1 MCFAGIHASNAFFC
15 QNIHGEQKFIHVWGG
30 KACQAEFRV
39 SWEHCSQRGNSWI
52 IQSHTYHPPPHQQ
65 FTLSCA
71 PIRENCGKQKHFR
84 LQTKAIATVWAIM
97 VIRHPPP
104 PFTHDISKLSVSW
117 CRQAGSRPQEPQ
129 VPNVPFIYPCLS
141 LFSAIIIVLQV
152 ILCHFSF
159 MLIKSLP
166 HDYLRMETSWILR
179 KRDTSLKELC
189 VLVQGLWPR
198 VLRCPNVSFL
208 FGLNVLNILVVSCFY
223 RILHYRFWGVFSCVW
238 VV

>member
-104 PFTHDISKLSVSW
+104 HLHMTSASYLYPDADKQDLDHRNHKCQMFPSYTPAFLYFLQLLLYYRSFYAISVS
-117 CRQAGSRPQEPQ
+117 C
-129 VPNVPFIYPCLS
+129 
-141 LFSAIIIVLQV
+141 
-152 ILCHFSF
+152 
-159 MLIKSLP
+159 
-166 HDYLRMETSWILR
+166 
-179 KRDTSLKELC
+179 
-189 VLVQGLWPR
+189 
-198 VLRCPNVSFL
+198 
-208 FGLNVLNILVVSCFY
+208 
-223 RILHYRFWGVFSCVW
+223 
-238 VV
+238 

>member
-1 MCFAGIHASNAFFC
+1 MGALQSAWKLMNHTKPYIPSTTPPAVHTELCSNKRKLWKAKTFQASNK
-15 QNIHGEQKFIHVWGG
+15 GD
-30 KACQAEFRV
+30 RY
-39 SWEHCSQRGNSWI
+39 SL
-52 IQSHTYHPPPHQQ
+52 SH
-65 FTLSCA
+65 
-71 PIRENCGKQKHFR
+71 NGD
-84 LQTKAIATVWAIM
+84 QT
-97 VIRHPPP
+97 PPP